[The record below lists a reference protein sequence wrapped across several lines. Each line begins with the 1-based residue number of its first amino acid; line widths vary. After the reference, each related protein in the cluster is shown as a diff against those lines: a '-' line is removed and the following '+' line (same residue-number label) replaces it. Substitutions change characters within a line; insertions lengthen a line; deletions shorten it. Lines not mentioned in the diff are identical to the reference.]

1 MRINA
6 QLQDDMAYKSLRDAA
21 NDLEKHGHLKR
32 IAIEVDPD
40 LDMAEIHR
48 RVFAAGGPALLFE
61 RVKGSPF
68 QALSNLYGTF
78 ERTDFLFRHTIR
90 AVEKVVELKLDPSNF
105 LKNPLR
111 YLGAPFT
118 ALKALPLKLPL
129 AMSAST
135 YGETTIDKLPLVK
148 SWGMDGGAFVTLPQV
163 YTEDPDKRGIMG
175 SNIGMYRI
183 QLNGNQYLM
192 NKEVGLHY
200 QIHRGIGVHHEK
212 YNKLD
217 EPFLCSI
224 FVGGPPSHALS
235 AIFPLPEG
243 LPEVT
248 FAGMLNGRRF
258 RYSRD
263 REGGV
268 ISSDADFVI
277 TGIIRKGE
285 KKPEG
290 PFGDHLGYYSLQ
302 HDFPVMDVLKVY
314 HRKNPLWHF
323 TVVGRPPA
331 EDSSFGYMIH
341 NIVKPLAAQEFP
353 GVVEIH
359 AVDASGVHP
368 LLLAIGKERYMPFRE
383 TQPEEILTIANHI
396 LGSGQTSLSKFLFI
410 AADTDGTSRNS
421 REGVGLS
428 TKNIP
433 DYFNFILERLDLNR
447 DLHFQTKTTMDTL
460 DYSGTGMNQ
469 GSKVVIAVAGKKR
482 RELTDTLPDD
492 FTLPSGFS
500 NPKFVQKGILAIK
513 SPKFEQNTDGTS
525 RDPREGGY
533 NSYLQAQTLCD
544 YLKNFDLKG
553 VPMVIMVDDAD
564 FVSRTLNNFLWVTF
578 TRANP
583 SHDIHGVNAKT
594 EHKHW
599 GCTTMVIDAR
609 IKPHHAPIL
618 QVDARVKERVDKL
631 FVKGGALKGLDM

>member
-1 MRINA
+1 
-6 QLQDDMAYKSLRDAA
+6 MAYKSLREAA
-21 NDLEKHGHLKR
+21 NDLEKHGKLKR
-32 IAIEVDPD
+32 ISIEVDPD
-40 LDMAEIHR
+40 LEMAEIHR
-48 RVFAAGGPALLFE
+48 RVFTAEGPALLFE

-68 QALSNLYGTF
+68 QAISNIYGTY

-90 AVEKVVELKLDPSNF
+90 AVEKVVELKLDPTNF
-105 LKNPLR
+105 IKNPLR

-129 AMSAST
+129 SMSSST
-135 YGETTIDKLPLVK
+135 YAETTIDKLPLVK

-163 YTEDPDKRGIMG
+163 YTEDPEKRGIMG

-183 QLNGNQYLM
+183 QLDGNQYIT

-217 EPFLCSI
+217 EPFLCSV
-224 FVGGPPSHALS
+224 FVGGPPSHALA

-263 REGGV
+263 NQGSV
-268 ISSDADFVI
+268 ISGDADFVI

-314 HRKNPLWHF
+314 HRKDPLWHF

-368 LLLAIGKERYMPFRE
+368 LLLAIGKERYMPFRD

-410 AADTDGTSRNS
+410 AADT
-421 REGVGLS
+421 EGVGIS
-428 TKNIP
+428 TKKIP
-433 DYFNFILERLDLNR
+433 EFFNFILERIDLNR
-447 DLHFQTKTTMDTL
+447 DLHFQTKTTIDTL

-469 GSKVVIAVAGKKR
+469 GSKVVIAAAGNKK
-482 RELTDTLPDD
+482 RELTAELPND

-513 SPKFEQNTDGTS
+513 SPKFEPVLENDK
-525 RDPREGGY
+525 GG
-533 NSYLQAQTLCD
+533 NKSYQQAQSLCD
-544 YLKNFDLKG
+544 YLKNFDLQG
-553 VPMVIMVDDAD
+553 IPMVIMVDDSD
-564 FVSRTLNNFLWVTF
+564 FVSQTLNNFLWVTF

-583 SHDIHGVNAKT
+583 SHDIHGVNAT
-594 EHKHW
+594 IEHKHW

-609 IKPHHAPIL
+609 IKPHHAPVL
-618 QVDARVKERVDKL
+618 EVDTKVKERVDKL
-631 FVKGGALKGLDM
+631 FAKGGALAGLA